1 MKKLQKLFL
10 ILIILL
16 SMKVSAKEYSETFID
31 KANWI
36 SGDYV
41 NKEKGGSKKYQQMY
55 TIKRKSDGKFVYCI
69 EPGVSIKDGKLI
81 KGYDEDYLDVTKFTT
96 EEWDRITKLAYYG
109 YGYKDNK
116 YDHTGIHWYTITQF
130 MIWKTVPNGYNI
142 YFTDKLNGKKIEK
155 YTKEMKEMEDI
166 LSTYHMLP
174 SFHNQTF
181 KYLVNDKKEIID
193 NNNVLSSF
201 NLLTKG
207 NVSINDNKLV
217 INNNNVGTFQYELS
231 KSYNRYGNIPIVYID
246 SSSQNLMSVGD
257 IESSKSMVKIII
269 NDTKVVGHKLDSE
282 TMDNKGLGEAT
293 LSGAVYGIYDNND
306 KLIEEV
312 ITDNNGEFISKSLPS
327 YGKYYIKEIKA
338 SNGYNLNSNKYY
350 FEVSETNSFPTI
362 NLYEDVIRGKL
373 EITKYLSSINNGKT
387 FEKDALF
394 QVYDKNNKLY
404 KEAKS
409 DSNGYILFDLPYGS
423 YTIKQKSTTNNY
435 KMVDDF
441 KVSITKNEIIK
452 KELIDELEEAK
463 IKLIKRDLETKEI
476 IRKELTFKI
485 YDLDHKKYL
494 CENDNCTFKTNKDG
508 YFITNK
514 AYLYGNYQIEEQND
528 NLDNYY
534 WNSEPLIFKIDDNVK
549 DKLIIIDFYNKE
561 IKGSLEF
568 TKLDLSTSDPL
579 PNTLMEIYDISG
591 NIVFKGRTD
600 NNGKIKI
607 FDLPF
612 GKYYLKELESPRGY
626 MVNEDIMEFEIKSDE
641 IVKSMMKDERK
652 LGKIKIKKIGEEP
665 VIDNGYTYVDK
676 NLANVSFSL
685 FAREDIILNNKIIF
699 KKNDLVYQ
707 GITNEEGELLIN
719 DLIVGKYYLKEDNP
733 QEGYLIDDKEYD
745 LEINSNE
752 EKEIVIKNYL
762 IKGSMEFTKTS
773 FSTSEALP
781 NTLMEFYDNNDNLIL
796 RDRTDSNGQIL
807 INSLPYGSY
816 YYKEL
821 EAPEGYYVNPDKH
834 YFEIKENG
842 VVVKDTLTDDMI
854 IVPDTYKDGN
864 NYFIY
869 LIGGLYVFIKKIL
882 L

>member
-1 MKKLQKLFL
+1 MKKLQKLLIFMLLFL
-10 ILIILL
+10 
-16 SMKVSAKEYSETFID
+16 SFKVQANEYSETFID

-69 EPGVSIKDGKLI
+69 EPGVSIKDGKII
-81 KGYDEDYLDVTKFTT
+81 KGYDEDYLDVTKFTS
-96 EEWDRITKLAYYG
+96 EEWNRITKLAYYG
-109 YGYKDNK
+109 YGYKDSK

-130 MIWKTVPNGYNI
+130 MIWKTVPNGYDI

-166 LSTYHMLP
+166 LSTYHLLP

-181 KYLVNDKKEIID
+181 KYLVNDKKEITD

-207 NVSINDNKLV
+207 NVSINDNTLI
-217 INNNNVGTFQYELS
+217 INNNNIGTYQYEFS

-257 IESSKSMVKIII
+257 IEASRSIVKVII
-269 NDTKVVGHKLDSE
+269 NDTKVIGHKLDSE

-293 LSGAVYGIYDNND
+293 LEGAIYGIYDSND

-312 ITDNNGEFISKSLPS
+312 KTNNNGEFTSKSLPS

-338 SNGYNLNSNKYY
+338 STGYNLNSNKYF
-350 FEVSETNSFPTI
+350 FEVSETNPFPI
-362 NLYEDVIRGKL
+362 VNLYEDVIKGKL
-373 EITKYLSSINNGKT
+373 EITKYLSSIDNGKSY
-387 FEKDALF
+387 EKDALF

-423 YTIKQKSTTNNY
+423 YTIKQKSTTHNY

-441 KVSITKNEIIK
+441 KVNITKNEVIK
-452 KELIDELEEAK
+452 KELIDELKESK
-463 IKLIKRDLETKEI
+463 IKLVKRDLETKEI
-476 IRKELTFKI
+476 IKKEISFKI
-485 YDLDHKKYL
+485 YDLNNKKYL
-494 CENDNCTFKTNKDG
+494 CENDTCTFKTNKDG
-508 YFITNK
+508 YFITNQ
-514 AYLYGNYQIEEQND
+514 AYLYGNYQIEEQNE

-534 WNSEPLIFKIDDNVK
+534 WNSEPLVFKIDDNVK

-579 PNTLMEIYDISG
+579 PNTLMEIYDIDG

-600 NNGKIKI
+600 DNGKIKI
-607 FDLPF
+607 GDLPF
-612 GKYYLKELESPRGY
+612 GKYYLKELEAPRGF
-626 MVNEDIMEFEIKSDE
+626 MINEELMEFEIKGDKT
-641 IVKSMMKDERK
+641 IKSTMKDERI
-652 LGKIKIKKIGEEP
+652 LGIVKIIKIGEEP
-665 VIDNGYTYVDK
+665 VIENGYSYIDK
-676 NLANVSFSL
+676 RLSNVSFSL
-685 FAREDIILNNKIIF
+685 FAREDIVLNNKVIF

-707 GITNEEGELLIN
+707 GITNNSGELVIN
-719 DLIVGKYYLKEDNP
+719 DLIIGKYYLKEDKTL
-733 QEGYLIDDKEYD
+733 EGYLIDDKEYD
-745 LEINSNE
+745 LEINSDE
-752 EKEIVIKNYL
+752 EREIIIKNYL

-796 RDRTDSNGQIL
+796 RERTDSNGQIL
-807 INSLPYGSY
+807 INSLPYGRY

-821 EAPEGYYVNPDKH
+821 EAPEGYYVNLDKH

-842 VVVKDTLTDDMI
+842 VIVKDTLMDDMI
-854 IVPDTYKDGN
+854 IVPDTYKDDN

-869 LIGGLYVFIKKIL
+869 LIGGLYVVIKKIL